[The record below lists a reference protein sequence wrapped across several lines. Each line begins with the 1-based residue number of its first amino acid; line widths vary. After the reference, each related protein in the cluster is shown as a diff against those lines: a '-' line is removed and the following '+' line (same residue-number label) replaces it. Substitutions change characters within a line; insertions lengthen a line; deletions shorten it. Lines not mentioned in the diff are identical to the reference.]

1 VKALIAAAVLLAL
14 SSVPALAADKSK
26 PERPD
31 AKFLAAVD
39 KAIAAA
45 QEKAVPTPK
54 LLKLAKVLIK
64 KGRLIRANEVA
75 ALIARKKTEADQ
87 ATAKKINTAVAQF
100 KGIVGSWDIS
110 TSEYVFT
117 ADRKVLQ
124 PDGYQLGTWNALS
137 PGVYESRTR
146 GQIRR
151 IVVAGLT
158 CSATFTRNAGEP
170 HIVGKPYP
178 GKRVK

>member
-1 VKALIAAAVLLAL
+1 VKTLIVAAVLLVL

-26 PERPD
+26 REPPD

-75 ALIARKKTEADQ
+75 ALIARKKTDADQ
-87 ATAKKINTAVAQF
+87 TTAKKINTAVAQF
-100 KGIVGSWDIS
+100 KGIVGSWEIRTS
-110 TSEYVFT
+110 TYFFT
-117 ADRKVLQ
+117 ADGKVR
-124 PDGYQLGTWNALS
+124 QLSGRPIARWECVS
-137 PGVYESRTR
+137 PGAYEIRSTTQTWHIDVVGLLSSGKITR
-146 GQIRR
+146 DTHTPQ
-151 IVVAGLT
+151 
-158 CSATFTRNAGEP
+158 S
-170 HIVGKPYP
+170 VGMNLP
-178 GKRVK
+178 GRRVK